1 MPRLRK
7 PQPVMLS
14 DDQLYVLY
22 RLSFH
27 FPRGERWE
35 AYSHEL
41 ELIRDAHGVLGKEF
55 RARAEEDGR
64 INAELALLEVEYEG
78 IE

>member
-27 FPRGERWE
+27 FPRGEKWE
-35 AYSHEL
+35 AHSREL
-41 ELIRDAHGVLGKEF
+41 DLIREAHGVLDKEF
-55 RARAEEDGR
+55 SARAEEDGR
-64 INAELALLEVEYEG
+64 IDAELALLEVEYEG

>member
-27 FPRGERWE
+27 FPKGEKWE
-35 AYSHEL
+35 AHSREL
-41 ELIRDAHGVLGKEF
+41 DLIRNAHGVLDKEF

-64 INAELALLEVEYEG
+64 IDAELTLLEVEYEG
-78 IE
+78 VE

>member
-14 DDQLYVLY
+14 DDELYVLY

-27 FPRGERWE
+27 FPKGEKWE
-35 AYSHEL
+35 AHSREL
-41 ELIRDAHGVLGKEF
+41 DLIRGAHGVLDKEF

-64 INAELALLEVEYEG
+64 IDAELALLEVEYGG

>member
-14 DDQLYVLY
+14 DDELYVLY

-27 FPRGERWE
+27 FPKGEKWE
-35 AYSHEL
+35 AHSREL
-41 ELIRDAHGVLGKEF
+41 DLILDAHGVLDKEF

-64 INAELALLEVEYEG
+64 IDAELELLEAEYKE

>member
-27 FPRGERWE
+27 FPRGEKYE
-35 AYSHEL
+35 PYSCEL
-41 ELIRDAHGVLGKEF
+41 DFMRDAHRVLSKEF
-55 RARAEEDGR
+55 SARCEEDGR
-64 INAELALLEVEYEG
+64 IDEELALLEAEYKE

>member
-1 MPRLRK
+1 MPRLSK

-14 DDQLYVLY
+14 DDELYVLY

-27 FPRGERWE
+27 FPKGEKWE
-35 AYSHEL
+35 AHSREL
-41 ELIRDAHGVLGKEF
+41 DLIREAHGVLDKEF

-64 INAELALLEVEYEG
+64 IDAELALLEVEYEG
-78 IE
+78 

>member
-27 FPRGERWE
+27 FPRGEKWE
-35 AYSHEL
+35 AHSREL
-41 ELIRDAHGVLGKEF
+41 DLIREAHGVLDKEF
-55 RARAEEDGR
+55 KARAEEDGR
-64 INAELALLEVEYEG
+64 IDAELALLEVEYEG

>member
-1 MPRLRK
+1 
-7 PQPVMLS
+7 MLS

-27 FPRGERWE
+27 FPRGEKWE
-35 AYSHEL
+35 AHSREL
-41 ELIRDAHGVLGKEF
+41 DLIREAHGVLDKEF

-64 INAELALLEVEYEG
+64 IDAELALLEVEYEG

>member
-27 FPRGERWE
+27 FPKGEKWE
-35 AYSHEL
+35 AYSREL
-41 ELIRDAHGVLGKEF
+41 DLIRDAHRVLDKEF
-55 RARAEEDGR
+55 MARVEENQR
-64 INAELALLEVEYEG
+64 IEAELSLIEAEYEG

>member
-27 FPRGERWE
+27 FPRGEKWE
-35 AYSHEL
+35 AHSREL
-41 ELIRDAHGVLGKEF
+41 DLIRDAHGVLDKEF

-64 INAELALLEVEYEG
+64 IDEELELLEAEYKE